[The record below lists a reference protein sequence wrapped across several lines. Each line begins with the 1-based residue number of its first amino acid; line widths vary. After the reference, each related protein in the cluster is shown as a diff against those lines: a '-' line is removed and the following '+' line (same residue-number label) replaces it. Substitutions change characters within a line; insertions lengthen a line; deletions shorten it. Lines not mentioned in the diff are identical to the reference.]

1 MRKKFTFLLMALLAL
16 AGFKSWGQESQT
28 ITIGTGTATFEHMPF
43 NSFYNYSYAQML
55 YLGNE
60 IGESGTIT
68 SISFYAEGRV
78 NANLKL
84 KIYMKC
90 VDRNSY
96 SNSNDWESVT
106 AGDLVYENDSYYAY
120 PTGWI
125 TFTLDEFFQYDNSKN
140 LMIAFDNNTGSYYS
154 SKNFRYTYTSS
165 NTCIYQRSDDTNIDP
180 LSPSQ
185 ANGPAN
191 FRPNIQITIEPSAS
205 CPKPTGLAASNITA
219 TGATIS
225 WTGNDA
231 ESYDLAYGVASTFD
245 LSNHAYTLEDG
256 LTATSVTLSG
266 LTAETEYKC
275 AVKAHCSDE
284 EESAWSDVVSFMP
297 TATKV
302 LTVCDGNNTNE
313 KIPIYGGYADS
324 DYKSQFIFPAQYL
337 ESMQGGIIKSMT
349 FYAQQAN
356 VNIPGTWSVYLSEV
370 DGTTLSGLQDWN
382 DLENVVEGQTMTISG
397 NKLTVN
403 FPTPFEYNGGNL
415 LIGFNETVSGTTY
428 PTTTWYGVNQST
440 NTAYYRYFYYSESAG
455 PIQFLPKTTFA
466 YEDGAEKFAI
476 TLIHPEDAAVGT
488 ISADYEQAAAGT
500 TVTLSANFNLGYTL
514 NYFMV
519 DGVQIVGNTFEMPEH
534 NVTVSVAYNTLT
546 MYAITFDPEIDDDI
560 ISVSATYNGEPV
572 TAAPAG
578 TEITLSYSNLDEG
591 YIFNNWTLNG
601 AQLPGSTFEMPE
613 EDAVIGVNLTERE
626 RYDVTINSDVQDY
639 IIANPSSDILDG
651 TTVTLTISPAA
662 GYVLTELHVL
672 DEGENEQ
679 AVTINPENSNIR
691 TFVMP
696 ESDVTVSAVFSPV
709 YNISIDMAL
718 VGGSISQMSTQG
730 TLTAY
735 PAGTQVFL
743 SAIPDTDYS
752 FVENSFIVTR
762 SDGQTGPTV
771 TYTNMMYSFIMPE
784 SNVTVSA
791 TFNKTAFAVSQV
803 ITPMYSGSFSVSK
816 TAHVGI
822 GETVTLSNF
831 NAQNGYYFDF
841 EDVNS
846 LVVKR
851 NDNQANVDV
860 NNFGNIYQFAMPAS
874 DVTVTATF
882 KVRPRYEVV
891 IGSVT
896 NGTVTFS
903 YGEPDDHKYMS
914 GETVYLEVNPASSD
928 YTLESI
934 TATPSE
940 GSAITPQ
947 PYYGGPKYYFTM
959 PDFELEESTVTVTA
973 TFREFNT
980 YTINYYVNG
989 QLDRTM
995 QCKEDRFV
1003 NNDGPQNVAVP
1014 AGMTFEGWG
1023 IAEIGTYTTEKPA
1036 VLGNAEYP
1044 TQDYDLYAVLSY
1056 TESVP
1061 AGSKDDKWVEVTSPS
1076 DLKNNDQV
1084 IIVKKL
1090 SNVVMCDRSGEFSG
1104 SFEKATISIYNN
1116 EITSLPSNAVILTA
1130 IDNSGN
1136 WKFSFNDAH
1145 VGQSTLSDYNGG
1157 YLVPYG
1163 LWNPSCD
1170 TWTIEQ
1176 DGSSVYLRDTQFNA
1190 NLAFHNGYFTCNQY
1204 TNSQAQLFKKYN
1216 PVITTNYYMTSVL
1229 TEGTVTENTTA
1240 KNIIITTGTVTV
1252 NNDIVLTMA
1261 ENGLFRN
1268 EDAADFV
1275 FKDGAQLIY
1284 NGAEKVNATFE
1295 KNIAEA
1301 NTRDSEWSGWY
1312 TISSPLAN
1320 SVEFT
1325 EVENLIPTYVEAD
1338 NYDLY
1343 RLNEAAG
1350 MWENARVNEGEALFS
1365 TIDKGLGYIYANNA
1379 GADHIAFAGEVNV
1392 EDVECTLTND
1402 ALNGFNLIG
1411 NPFSQN
1417 ITLANVTGTA
1427 ELADGFYVLNNDN
1440 TWGTE
1445 PMTGEI
1451 KPLQGFLVQA
1461 TADGDATISKP
1472 TSAPSKGERSN
1483 EQNTNIEII
1492 VSNSSYRDNAYAMF
1506 GEGIG
1511 LNKISHRNAE
1521 APMVYIPQG
1530 GEDFAIAFMD
1540 ENTTVFPLNFKAMT
1554 TGKYS
1559 ISLKATEDVNTLV
1572 LIDNQTGVETNML
1585 LEESYSFI
1593 GSPADRDNR
1602 FTVKLGISQNN
1613 GQNDDEHFVYQYGNE
1628 LVIDGEGMLQVFD
1641 VLGRVVI
1648 SEEVHGQRVNIGN
1661 LVKGTYIVRMT
1672 GENVMTQKIIVK

>member
-1 MRKKFTFLLMALLAL
+1 MKRKFTFLLLALLAL
-16 AGFKSWGQESQT
+16 AGFKSWGQETLTVCDGTTTNYQIPVNTFYFDTPNSFSQFIIPSAEDGMEALSGKSITQLQFHISSQGNLVYQIANTEINCSLKEVESETMTGSISSGLTEVFSGKPNYTESVMTIPFDTPYNYEGGNLLISITVTVGSGSPSIGFKGKSVNYNAAYCYDYQDNFHQFLPKTT
-28 ITIGTGTATFEHMPF
+28 IT
-43 NSFYNYSYAQML
+43 YAV
-55 YLGNE
+55 
-60 IGESGTIT
+60 
-68 SISFYAEGRV
+68 AV
-78 NANLKL
+78 
-84 KIYMKC
+84 
-90 VDRNSY
+90 
-96 SNSNDWESVT
+96 
-106 AGDLVYENDSYYAY
+106 
-120 PTGWI
+120 
-125 TFTLDEFFQYDNSKN
+125 
-140 LMIAFDNNTGSYYS
+140 
-154 SKNFRYTYTSS
+154 
-165 NTCIYQRSDDTNIDP
+165 
-180 LSPSQ
+180 
-185 ANGPAN
+185 
-191 FRPNIQITIEPSAS
+191 S
-205 CPKPTGLAASNITA
+205 CPAPTGLAASNITA
-219 TGATIS
+219 NGATIS
-225 WTGNDA
+225 WTDNGA
-231 ESYDLAYGVASTFD
+231 ERYDLAYGVASTFD
-245 LSNHAYTLEDG
+245 LSNPSTYTLQNN
-256 LTATSVTLSG
+256 LTTTSVTLSG

-275 AVKAHCSDE
+275 AVKAHCSDD

-302 LTVCDGNNTNE
+302 LTVCDGNNTNAM
-313 KIPIYGGYADS
+313 IPIYGGYADS

-440 NTAYYRYFYYSESAG
+440 NTAYYRYFYYSESTG

-476 TLIHPEDAAVGT
+476 TLTQPEDAAVGT

-519 DGVQIVGNTFEMPEH
+519 DEEPIVGNTFEMPEH
-534 NVTVSVAYNTLT
+534 DVIVSVTYNTLD

-560 ISVSATYNGEPV
+560 ISISATYNGEAV
-572 TAAPAG
+572 AAAPAG
-578 TEITLSYSNLDEG
+578 TVITLGYSNLDEG
-591 YIFNNWTLNG
+591 YIFNYWTLNG

-626 RYDVTINSDVQDY
+626 RYAVTIDSDVQDY
-639 IIANPSSDILDG
+639 ITANPSSDILDG
-651 TTVTLTISPAA
+651 TTVTLTISPAT

-672 DEGENEQ
+672 DEGGNEQ
-679 AVTINPENSNIR
+679 DVTITENSNIR
-691 TFVMP
+691 TFTMP
-696 ESDVTVSAVFSPV
+696 ESDVTVSAVFSRV
-709 YNISIDMAL
+709 YNIEISMAL
-718 VGGSISQMSTQG
+718 VGGNISQMSTQG

-762 SDGQTGPTV
+762 ADGETGPTV
-771 TYTNMMYSFIMPE
+771 TFSQGMYSFIMPE

-791 TFNKTAFAVSQV
+791 TFNKTAFAVSKV
-803 ITPMYSGSFSVSK
+803 ITPTYSGSFSISQ
-816 TAHVGI
+816 TAHVET

-831 NAQNGYYFDF
+831 YAYNGYYFDF

-851 NDNQANVDV
+851 NDNQETVEV
-860 NNFGNIYQFAMPAS
+860 NNYGNIYQFAMPAS

-882 KVRPRYEVV
+882 KDRPRYEVV
-891 IGSVT
+891 IGTIT

-903 YGEPDDHKYMS
+903 YGAPDDHKYMS

-928 YTLESI
+928 YTLKSI

-947 PYYGGPKYYFTM
+947 PYYGGPTYYFTM
-959 PDFELEESTVTVTA
+959 PDFESEESTVTVTA
-973 TFREFNT
+973 TFRQLQS

-995 QCKEDRFV
+995 QCQETHFV
-1003 NNDGPQNVAVP
+1003 NNDGPQNVTVP

-1023 IAEIGTYTTEKPA
+1023 IAKIDTYVTEKPA

-1044 TQDYDLYAVLSY
+1044 TQNYNLYAVLRY

-1061 AGSKDDKWVEVTSPS
+1061 ATSKDGETWVEVTSPS
-1076 DLKNNDQV
+1076 DLNNGDQV
-1084 IIVKKL
+1084 IIVKKS
-1090 SNVVMCDRSGEFSG
+1090 SNVVMCDRSDEYSG

-1145 VGQSTLSDYNGG
+1145 VGQSTLSDYYGG
-1157 YLVPYG
+1157 CLVPYG
-1163 LWNPSCD
+1163 LWDPSCD

-1190 NLAFHNGYFTCNQY
+1190 NLAFYSGYFTCNQY
-1204 TNSQAQLFKKYN
+1204 TNYQAQLFKKYN
-1216 PVITTNYYMTSVL
+1216 PFITTNYYMTSVL
-1229 TEGTVTENTTA
+1229 ADGEVTENTTA

-1252 NNDIVLTMA
+1252 DNNIVLTMN
-1261 ENGLFRN
+1261 ENGFFRN
-1268 EDAADFV
+1268 KNAANFV
-1275 FKDGAQLIY
+1275 FGYGAQLIHNNAGVLATMKKHI
-1284 NGAEKVNATFE
+1284 NGT
-1295 KNIAEA
+1295 
-1301 NTRDSEWSGWY
+1301 DWY
-1312 TISSPLAN
+1312 TISSPLAAA
-1320 SVEFT
+1320 STEFADVT
-1325 EVENLIPTYVEAD
+1325 SLIPTSVEAD

-1343 RLNEAAG
+1343 RLNEADG
-1350 MWENARVNEGEALFS
+1350 MWENARVNEGEAFT
-1365 TIDKGLGYIYANNA
+1365 TIDKGRGYIYSKTTA
-1379 GADHIAFAGEVNV
+1379 ADIAFAGEINV
-1392 EDVECTLTND
+1392 APVECNLTIG
-1402 ALNGFNLIG
+1402 AANGFNLIG
-1411 NPFSQN
+1411 NPFTQN
-1417 ITLANVTGTA
+1417 IKLTDVVSDGTA
-1427 ELADGFYVLNNDN
+1427 ELAKGFYVLNNDN
-1440 TWGTE
+1440 TWGTKL
-1445 PMTGEI
+1445 TDSEI

-1461 TADGDATISKP
+1461 TTAGSVTISKP
-1472 TSAPSKGERSN
+1472 AAESKGERSN
-1483 EQNTNIEII
+1483 EQNTNIELI
-1492 VSNSSYRDNAYAMF
+1492 VSNGSYTDNAYAMF
-1506 GEGIG
+1506 GEGTG
-1511 LNKISHRNAE
+1511 LNKVSHRNAQ
-1521 APMVYIPQG
+1521 APMIYIPQD

-1559 ISLKATEDVNTLV
+1559 ISLKPTDDINTLV
-1572 LIDNQTGVETNML
+1572 LIDNMTGEETNML
-1585 LEESYSFI
+1585 LEESYSFN
-1593 GSPADRDNR
+1593 GSPADSDGR
-1602 FTVKLGISQNN
+1602 FTVKLSISHNN
-1613 GQNDDEHFVYQYGNE
+1613 GHADSEHFVYQNGSE
-1628 LVIDGEGMLQVFD
+1628 LVVNGEGTLQIFD

-1648 SEEVHGQRVNIGN
+1648 SEEVHGQTVNVGGLN
-1661 LVKGTYIVRMT
+1661 TGAYIVRLT
-1672 GENVMTQKIIVK
+1672 GESVMTQKIVVR